1 MTTRAPIR
9 LPAFILADAHVHI
22 HPCFDLAAFLD
33 TAVANFARG
42 ARQVGVPGPY
52 AGCLL
57 LTESAG
63 AHRFRRLR
71 EGEEAGG
78 GWTPE
83 PTEEDCSLIVRNIAR
98 NGGGE
103 RLFLIAGRQIVT
115 REGIEVLAL
124 GRDAD
129 IPDRLVLGD
138 TLDRVRATGA
148 LPVLPWGFGK
158 WWLRRGTLVAEA
170 FRQRGAGELFLGD
183 NAGRLDLA
191 GAPGLFRQARAEG
204 VPVLPGSDPLPLP
217 EHAGRAGSYGFVL
230 SGPLDQAR
238 PAACVLRAVRRLKGQ
253 PRIYGSR
260 AALPGF
266 LRDQAA
272 MQWRRGK
279 ALPATAAEMEATP

>member
-1 MTTRAPIR
+1 MTARAPIR

-33 TAVANFARG
+33 TAVTNFARG

-52 AGCLL
+52 SGCLL
-57 LTESAG
+57 LTESVG
-63 AHRFRRLR
+63 AHRFRQLR
-71 EGEEAGG
+71 EGEKAGG
-78 GWTPE
+78 GWTLE
-83 PTEEDCSLIVRNIAR
+83 PTEEDCSLLAR
-98 NGGGE
+98 QDGGE

-129 IPDRLVLGD
+129 IPDRLGLGD
-138 TLDRVRATGA
+138 TLGRVRATGA

-170 FRQRGAGELFLGD
+170 FRQRGGGELFLGD
-183 NAGRLDLA
+183 NAGRLDLT

-230 SGPLDQAR
+230 SGPLDEAR

-279 ALPATAAEMEATP
+279 ALPATAAEAEVAP